1 MPDLFVSY
9 KREDETRVATLVR
22 ALERQGI
29 SVWWDHGVPGGEEWR
44 TSIESALT
52 EARCVIVVWSHWSV
66 GPEGGFVRDEAARAK
81 ARGILVPV
89 LLDPVSP
96 PLGFGELQAID
107 LTRWRGGARDP
118 SFLDVVAAVRAK
130 RDGIP
135 IPPARGPATR
145 LLRRAAAT
153 GAIVSLTGWLGIAL
167 NLRLGERVCT
177 LPLGQPFISDTCG
190 MLRLGGR
197 PQRDERIAW
206 ETSNGSCS
214 ALEAHRK
221 RFKDGAYYAVA
232 TARLS
237 TRRVWLEERWV
248 RVEAALPFFV
258 GRDTAS
264 RSQDAAK
271 TAAMQRA
278 TLEAGRLCRGYAAV
292 EHDRLLSV
300 TPEPD
305 EWQCDRVYDGI
316 VCSVKGRAV
325 CALEENRPVERDSC
339 G

>member
-1 MPDLFVSY
+1 MPELFVSY
-9 KREDETRVATLVR
+9 KREDEARVARLVR
-22 ALERQGI
+22 ALERQGV

-44 TSIESALT
+44 ASIESALAAAT
-52 EARCVIVVWSHWSV
+52 CVIVVWSQASI

-89 LLDPVSP
+89 LLDAVSP

-107 LTRWRGGARDP
+107 LTRWRGGSRDP

-130 RDGIP
+130 RDGTP
-135 IPPARGPATR
+135 IPPARAARTR

-153 GAIVSLTGWLGIAL
+153 GAIASLAGWLGIAL
-167 NLRLGERVCT
+167 DLRLSERACS

-206 ETSNGSCS
+206 ETSDGSCR
-214 ALEAHRK
+214 ALEAHRR

-232 TARLS
+232 TGRLS
-237 TRRVWLEERWV
+237 TRQVWLEEHWV
-248 RVEAALPFFV
+248 PVETVLPFFV
-258 GRDTAS
+258 GRDTAL
-264 RSQDAAK
+264 RSKDAAK
-271 TAAMQRA
+271 TAAMHRA
-278 TLEAGRLCRGYAAV
+278 TIEAGRLCRGYAAV
-292 EHDRLLSV
+292 EQNRLVSV

-305 EWQCDRVYDGI
+305 EWQCDRVNDGI

-325 CALEENRPVERDSC
+325 CALEENQPVERDSC